1 MQQLGK
7 SIGDTVRVGTGRT
20 ARTLKV
26 VGSVTLPSLGVT
38 LSDHVSLGRGAML
51 PESTLL
57 SILNLGSFNAAP
69 AEAFSAIPST
79 VAIDLDPGTS
89 PQAVVNRILAADP
102 GGMPGGVY
110 QVPRVLGAAIVNAG
124 QMGSQPVALAI
135 ALAAAVLLSL
145 MATVLAAA
153 RRRRHELA
161 LLKALGLT
169 RRQLR
174 GIVTVQTL
182 VLLLIALIIGIPL
195 GYAAGH
201 LLSD

>member
-1 MQQLGK
+1 
-7 SIGDTVRVGTGRT
+7 
-20 ARTLKV
+20 
-26 VGSVTLPSLGVT
+26 
-38 LSDHVSLGRGAML
+38 
-51 PESTLL
+51 
-57 SILNLGSFNAAP
+57 
-69 AEAFSAIPST
+69 
-79 VAIDLDPGTS
+79 
-89 PQAVVNRILAADP
+89 
-102 GGMPGGVY
+102 MPGGVY

-195 GYAAGH
+195 GIAAGH
-201 LLSD
+201 LLWTNFAASLGVIPVIVVPLEAVALGLLALLVVGTLLSSVPASVAAATPTTLVLRAE